1 MTANQTILR
10 ALWSDFK
17 IPAPVSEH
25 PFCPGRKWKFDY
37 AWPDLLVAVE
47 VQGGIWTRGR
57 HTRGAALMDEWEKL
71 NMAAVLGWRILY
83 CQPQDAATT
92 KFARL
97 IKAALEF
104 EP

>member
-1 MTANQTILR
+1 
-10 ALWSDFK
+10 
-17 IPAPVSEH
+17 
-25 PFCPGRKWKFDY
+25 
-37 AWPDLLVAVE
+37 
-47 VQGGIWTRGR
+47 
-57 HTRGAALMDEWEKL
+57 
-71 NMAAVLGWRILY
+71 MAAVLGWRILY